1 MQVGFVGLLK
11 AINNFDPAAGR
22 SLATYAQPCI
32 SGEGSSLDAPL
43 AGQPGAAMLADLL
56 GEEARGWSTCS
67 TCRPSPRAGRVAT
80 ARAADPADPLL

>member
-1 MQVGFVGLLK
+1 VGYVGPLK
-11 AINNFDPAAGR
+11 AINNFDPASGR

-32 SGEGSSLDAPL
+32 SGQEPSLGAPL
-43 AGQPGAAMLADLL
+43 AGQPGAAMLADLP
-56 GEEARGWSTCS
+56 GEEARRWSTCS